1 MLPFRKCSI
10 ISRITFQKPE
20 NFNWLTLLSL
30 LTGEILSKF
39 RLIISARD
47 SPSHQ
52 ERRRVTTAELVINML
67 TDEDLLVLT
76 VKNTPPEELVS
87 KTERL
92 TEIMRDG
99 TGLVVDI
106 HQVVPA
112 LQESDNGTCCE
123 ESLTASDV
131 WFYAIDPK
139 TQKLLSVNTSKV
151 EKLILNKNPQTN
163 LRYTITGDLHVQA
176 SEIKAPHQE
185 AFFYPSTSP
194 ISTSVKSLSENQYA
208 GYPAFL
214 IAVGC
219 FVFALSFAAIIYL
232 IILYMK

>member
-1 MLPFRKCSI
+1 MLNYF
-10 ISRITFQKPE
+10 
-20 NFNWLTLLSL
+20 
-30 LTGEILSKF
+30 
-39 RLIISARD
+39 
-47 SPSHQ
+47 
-52 ERRRVTTAELVINML
+52 L
-67 TDEDLLVLT
+67 TDGDLLVLT
-76 VKNTPPEELVS
+76 VKNTLPEQLEA
-87 KTERL
+87 KAERL

-112 LQESDNGTCCE
+112 LQETDNGTCCE

-151 EKLILNKNPQTN
+151 EKLILNKTPQTN

-176 SEIKAPHQE
+176 SEIKAPNQE
-185 AFFYPSTSP
+185 AFYYPSTSP
-194 ISTSVKSLSENQYA
+194 TSTSVKSLSENQYA

-232 IILYMK
+232 VILYMK

>member
-1 MLPFRKCSI
+1 M
-10 ISRITFQKPE
+10 SRC
-20 NFNWLTLLSL
+20 
-30 LTGEILSKF
+30 
-39 RLIISARD
+39 RLFISARD
-47 SPSHQ
+47 NPGQQDGS
-52 ERRRVTTAELVINML
+52 RVTTTELIINLL
-67 TDEDLLVLT
+67 TDGDLLVLT
-76 VKNTPPEELVS
+76 VKNTLPEQLEA
-87 KTERL
+87 KAERL

-112 LQESDNGTCCE
+112 LQETDNGTCCE

-151 EKLILNKNPQTN
+151 EKLILNKTPQTN

-176 SEIKAPHQE
+176 SEIKAPNQE
-185 AFFYPSTSP
+185 AFYYPSTSP
-194 ISTSVKSLSENQYA
+194 TSTSVKSLSENQYA

-232 IILYMK
+232 VILYMK